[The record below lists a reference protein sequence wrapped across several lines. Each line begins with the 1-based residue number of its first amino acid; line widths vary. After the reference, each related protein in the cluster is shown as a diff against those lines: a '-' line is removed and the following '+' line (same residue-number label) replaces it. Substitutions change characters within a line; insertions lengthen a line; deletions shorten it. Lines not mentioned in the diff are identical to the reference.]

1 MENHY
6 FTPAQVHENMTK
18 AAITKAGYPLVKLVL
33 LGIMAGLCIAMG
45 AEASNV
51 AMHAVDN
58 VGVARLIAGCVFPV
72 GVMTL
77 VLLGGE
83 LFTGNTMMLMG
94 LADKRIK
101 VSGLLRNWVVVFFTN
116 MIGSVFLAYLVS
128 QTGQWDYTDGMLGAM
143 TIKIA
148 VGKVNL
154 DPWTAFCSGIM
165 CNIFVCAAVL
175 MASAAKDI
183 SGKLFAC
190 FFPICAFV
198 ISGFEHCVANMYYIT
213 AGLIAKMNPAYVEKA
228 QELYGIGADK
238 LANLDLSHFFVNNL
252 VFVTIGNIIGGG
264 VVIGLMYYT
273 IFVRKSDKQ

>member
-1 MENHY
+1 MDNNFY
-6 FTPAQVHENMTK
+6 TPAQVHENMTK
-18 AAITKAGYPLVKLVL
+18 AAVTKAGYPLIKLIL

-51 AMHAVDN
+51 AMHAIDN
-58 VGVARLIAGCVFPV
+58 VGLARLVAGCVFPV
-72 GVMTL
+72 GLMTL

-94 LADKRIK
+94 LVDKRIK

-154 DPWTAFCSGIM
+154 DPWTAVCSGIM
-165 CNIFVCAAVL
+165 CNVFVCAAVL

-183 SGKLFAC
+183 SGKLLAC

-198 ISGFEHCVANMYYIT
+198 ISGFEHCVANMYYIP
-213 AGLIAKMNPAYVEKA
+213 AGMMAAKNPKYVEKA
-228 QELYGIGADK
+228 QELYGIGAEK
-238 LANLDLSHFFVNNL
+238 LANLDLSHFFGNNL
-252 VFVTIGNIIGGG
+252 FFVTIGNIIGGG
-264 VVIGLMYYT
+264 VVIGLMYYA
-273 IFVRKSDKQ
+273 IFVHKSNQQ